1 MELLVQDHLGEFP
14 FHVRLEAK
22 HSCGEALPALTVC
35 RAEHSTAGQCTAGQ
49 PHTRHNQ
56 PCWSGAPPAEAVPP
70 RAALTLDSLMR
81 PEMCSICKGNGTAA
95 ALLGVRAAKAAPQ
108 GTDPH
113 LAGLP
118 HTLQGPPRLTPCPR
132 CCGLTPALPSGCSLP
147 LCVSGRGAE
156 RSRFAEPPQPPHSST
171 STERL
176 LGTHLHS
183 GEGLDDS
190 DQVLLQ

>member
-35 RAEHSTAGQCTAGQ
+35 RAEQSRAQQGSAGQ
-49 PHTRHNQ
+49 PHTQHNQ

-113 LAGLP
+113 LAGSPQTHSLP
-118 HTLQGPPRLTPCPR
+118 QMLRPHPCPTLR
-132 CCGLTPALPSGCSLP
+132 LLPPAVCQWKGSGAQQVCRAPPTPPQQHIRGAPAGNPPAL
-147 LCVSGRGAE
+147 GRRA
-156 RSRFAEPPQPPHSST
+156 R
-171 STERL
+171 
-176 LGTHLHS
+176 
-183 GEGLDDS
+183 
-190 DQVLLQ
+190 

>member
-35 RAEHSTAGQCTAGQ
+35 RAEQSSAGQ
-49 PHTRHNQ
+49 PHTRHKQ
-56 PCWSGAPPAEAVPP
+56 PCWSRAPPAEAVPP

-132 CCGLTPALPSGCSLP
+132 CCGLTPALLEGLLPPAVCQWKGSGAQQVCRAP
-147 LCVSGRGAE
+147 PTPPQQHIRGAP
-156 RSRFAEPPQPPHSST
+156 AGNPPA
-171 STERL
+171 
-176 LGTHLHS
+176 LGRRAR
-183 GEGLDDS
+183 
-190 DQVLLQ
+190 

>member
-35 RAEHSTAGQCTAGQ
+35 RAEQSTAQQGSAQQGSPTHSTSSCAGAE
-49 PHTRHNQ
+49 P
-56 PCWSGAPPAEAVPP
+56 PPAEAVPP

-113 LAGLP
+113 LAGSPQTHSLP
-118 HTLQGPPRLTPCPR
+118 QMLWPHPCPTLR
-132 CCGLTPALPSGCSLP
+132 LLPPAVCQWKRSGAQQVCRAPPTPPQQHIHGAPAGNPPAL
-147 LCVSGRGAE
+147 GRRA
-156 RSRFAEPPQPPHSST
+156 Q
-171 STERL
+171 
-176 LGTHLHS
+176 
-183 GEGLDDS
+183 
-190 DQVLLQ
+190 